1 MLTNEATLVPKER
14 KLLTAQD
21 VGKQGGIHPLEE
33 VYKVIIQNITIYSIG
48 YSVQLTIDDTRQN
61 TVKVIIPNQ
70 S

>member
-1 MLTNEATLVPKER
+1 M
-14 KLLTAQD
+14 
-21 VGKQGGIHPLEE
+21 GKQGGIHPLEE

-48 YSVQLTIDDTRQN
+48 YGVQLTIDDTRQN